1 LLPWEIGGTTDA
13 IANAP
18 SEKMG
23 SKGVIFAKYARLS
36 QTVWAMATAAG
47 WLAASAYGASADV
60 AVSGSFVA
68 AKDCPA
74 FQSFRKAT
82 NPGGVKIVAGHSY
95 PLLAK
100 NAPEASHYRVRIE
113 GAEPPERWV
122 SVDCGSYNDQGASG
136 DLQNSR
142 AGSESSAGRP
152 AEVVLS
158 VGWEPSFCE
167 GHTDKAECADQTLD
181 HFDATHFTLHG
192 LWPQPR
198 RREYCNVSQALIDTD
213 RKHDWQALPEV
224 DLDAATRARLVIAM
238 PGTQS
243 FLDRHEWIRH
253 GTCYARGD
261 AETYFREA
269 LSLLD
274 EVNGSAV
281 QALFAANIGQEIT
294 VGAVR
299 GAFDV
304 AFGSGAGDRVRLSC
318 KRDGSRRLITEITI
332 GLVAKPGDSD
342 KLADL
347 IKASTATDPG
357 CPSGIIDPV
366 GFQ

>member
-1 LLPWEIGGTTDA
+1 
-13 IANAP
+13 
-18 SEKMG
+18 
-23 SKGVIFAKYARLS
+23 VIFARYAPLS
-36 QTVWAMATAAG
+36 RSLWATAAAAG
-47 WLAASAYGASADV
+47 FLAVFAPGASADV
-60 AVSGSFVA
+60 AMSGSFLA
-68 AKDCPA
+68 TKDCPV
-74 FQSFRKAT
+74 FQSFRKGT
-82 NPGGVKIVAGHSY
+82 NPGGVKTVQGHSY

-100 NAPEASHYRVRIE
+100 NAPEASHYRIRVE

-122 SVDCGSYNDQGASG
+122 SAECGNFSDKGASV

-142 AGSESSAGRP
+142 AGGDSGRP
-152 AEVVLS
+152 AEAVLS
-158 VGWEPSFCE
+158 LGWEPGFCE
-167 GHTDKAECADQTLD
+167 GHAGKAECVDQNLN

-198 RREYCNVSQALIDTD
+198 RREYCNVGQALINTD
-213 RKHDWQALPEV
+213 KKHDWQALPEV
-224 DLDAATRARLVIAM
+224 DLDPGTRAHLVTSM

-243 FLDRHEWIRH
+243 LLDRHEWIRH
-253 GTCYARGD
+253 GTCYGHGD

-299 GAFDV
+299 NAFDT

-318 KRDGSRRLITEITI
+318 QRDGSRRLITEITI
-332 GLVAKPGDSD
+332 GLAQPGDKN

-347 IKASTATDPG
+347 IKASRATDPG
-357 CPSGIIDPV
+357 CPSGIVDPV

>member
-1 LLPWEIGGTTDA
+1 MMLVRYTIIW
-13 IANAP
+13 
-18 SEKMG
+18 
-23 SKGVIFAKYARLS
+23 R
-36 QTVWAMATAAG
+36 TVWVIAGAVG
-47 WLAASAYGASADV
+47 WLASSGQGASADV
-60 AVSGSFVA
+60 VVSGSFLA
-68 AKDCPA
+68 TKECPA

-100 NAPEASHYRVRIE
+100 NAPEASHYRISVE

-122 SVDCGSYNDQGASG
+122 SVDCGSYSDEGASG

-142 AGSESSAGRP
+142 AAGGPSEGRP
-152 AEVVLS
+152 AEAVLS
-158 VGWEPSFCE
+158 LGWEPGFCE
-167 GHTDKAECADQTLD
+167 GHTDKAECADQNLE

-198 RREYCNVSQALIDTD
+198 RREYCNVSPALIDTD
-213 RKHDWQALPEV
+213 RKRDWQALPEV
-224 DLDAATRARLVIAM
+224 DLDAATRAHLVTAM
-238 PGTQS
+238 PGTKS

-253 GTCYARGD
+253 GTCYAPGD
-261 AETYFREA
+261 AETYFSEA
-269 LSLLD
+269 LSLLN

-299 GAFDV
+299 GAFDA
-304 AFGSGAGDRVRLSC
+304 AFGPGAGDRVRLSC
-318 KRDGSRRLITEITI
+318 KWDGSRRLITEVTI
-332 GLVAKPGDSD
+332 GLVAQPGANRT
-342 KLADL
+342 LADL
-347 IKASTATDPG
+347 IKASAATDPG

>member
-1 LLPWEIGGTTDA
+1 MEEQPRA

-18 SEKMG
+18 RTKSEPM
-23 SKGVIFAKYARLS
+23 IFARYAIMLR
-36 QTVWAMATAAG
+36 TVWVIAGAAG
-47 WLAASAYGASADV
+47 WLASSGYGASADV
-60 AVSGSFVA
+60 AVRGSFLA
-68 AKDCPA
+68 TKDCPA
-74 FQSFRKAT
+74 FQSFRKTT
-82 NPGGVKIVAGHSY
+82 NPGGVKIEAGHSY

-100 NAPEASHYRVRIE
+100 NAPEPSQYRVRIE
-113 GAEPPERWV
+113 GAVPPERWV
-122 SVDCGSYNDQGASG
+122 SVDCGSYNDEGASG

-142 AGSESSAGRP
+142 AGSGSSAGRP
-152 AEVVLS
+152 AEFVLS
-158 VGWEPSFCE
+158 LGWEPGFCE
-167 GHTDKAECADQTLD
+167 GHADKAECASQTLD

-198 RREYCNVSQALIDTD
+198 RRGYCNVSQALIDTD
-213 RKHDWQALPEV
+213 RKGDWQALPEV
-224 DLDAATRARLVIAM
+224 DLDAATRAHLVIAM

-243 FLDRHEWIRH
+243 FLDRHEWTRH
-253 GTCYARGD
+253 GTCYERGD

-281 QALFAANIGQEIT
+281 QALFVANIGQEIT
-294 VGAVR
+294 VGVVR

-332 GLVAKPGDSD
+332 GLVAQPGTSNT
-342 KLADL
+342 LADL

-366 GFQ
+366 GLQ